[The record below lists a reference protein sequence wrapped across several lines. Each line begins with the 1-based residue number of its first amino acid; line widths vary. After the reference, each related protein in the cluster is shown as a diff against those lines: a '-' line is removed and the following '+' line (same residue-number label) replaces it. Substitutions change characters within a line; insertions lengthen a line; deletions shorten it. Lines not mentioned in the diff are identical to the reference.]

1 MINLPLALKNPK
13 KKHLK
18 NQNQPKTKNTPSSY
32 MFCNEL

>member
-13 KKHLK
+13 KSLK